1 MKFTIKEDRTGLGVC
16 STCENAQIMRRGLQT
31 TVLCHAVYAYPC
43 KIRRPLDYCSEFT
56 EREGQTR
63 SDLEKIA
70 YILEQGKNRKM
81 GFVPPSKRKTSPGD
95 DF

>member
-1 MKFTIKEDRTGLGVC
+1 MKFTIKEEHAELGVC
-16 STCENAQIMRRGLQT
+16 RGCENAQIMRRGLQT
-31 TVLCHAVYAYPC
+31 TVLCHAVYTNPYT
-43 KIRRPLDYCSEFT
+43 IRRPLDYCSEFT

-63 SDLEKIA
+63 NDLEKIA
-70 YILEQGKNRKM
+70 YVLEQGKNRKM